1 LKDAHGRVPDV
12 VLHHLRIADA
22 IMNVMRGVLEDASGA
37 KRALVRTVNEVLADR
52 RQILLVK
59 SFLTLQFMLS
69 MGKPTSKAIA

>member
-1 LKDAHGRVPDV
+1 
-12 VLHHLRIADA
+12 
-22 IMNVMRGVLEDASGA
+22 MNVMRGVLEDASGA

-69 MGKPTSKAIA
+69 VGESTPKAIA